1 MTSKNRLP
9 KPSRATQQNTAMVE
23 ENNAPNP
30 TLAGEVARPRKL
42 ISRFHFGRPYV
53 GRSLMELVT
62 EPAHRIAVR
71 RIPAI
76 LANAFSGNG
85 TSSRSGK
92 SSEKVIDV
100 LATEHPLLLRVHVH
114 PRGRGCARQNPVS
127 ADPRHLPPSAKSVL
141 VLHYSLG
148 HSASDYL

>member
-1 MTSKNRLP
+1 
-9 KPSRATQQNTAMVE
+9 MVE

-100 LATEHPLLLRVHVH
+100 LATENGYRDSEWKRVRVTHPLLLRVHVH